1 MGAGAVKTWRCAIC
15 KVTGEAADARLAE
28 RQMVE
33 HWRQCHFNVRGTW
46 KERDARPAAES

>member
-1 MGAGAVKTWRCAIC
+1 MPKTWRCAIC

-33 HWRQCHFNVRGTW
+33 HWRENHFNVRGTW
-46 KERDARPAAES
+46 KERDAGPAADAG